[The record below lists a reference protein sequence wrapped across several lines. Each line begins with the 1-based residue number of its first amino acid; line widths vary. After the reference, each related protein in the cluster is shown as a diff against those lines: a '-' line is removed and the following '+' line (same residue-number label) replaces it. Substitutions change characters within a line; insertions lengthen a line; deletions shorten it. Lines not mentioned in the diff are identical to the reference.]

1 MKKSIFIG
9 ALVITAI
16 VSSLVTYLF
25 VGSDHSVNTST
36 RKDKKSLRA
45 ITTPNCPI
53 ELVRVSSTTNE
64 YVAPL
69 MFADL
74 SCSSPE
80 LDSLKSKVSG
90 LLNEKKKSGT
100 IDQASVY
107 VKSLR
112 SGLWFEVNGTQ
123 QYEPGSMMKIAI
135 LMTYLKKSE
144 TDPSILDKQLTLVNS
159 FSGNTGLNQIR
170 TSAPLQVNKSYSVAN
185 LVEEMVVNSD
195 NDATQLLINHIDKEL
210 FSRVMGDISG
220 RTPDINDPNYSLSV
234 MEYNR
239 YLRVL
244 YNASYLNRDNSIYA
258 LKLLSKTNFKGGLT
272 KDLPSGINVAHKFGE
287 RPSENSF
294 NFHEGGIVYLK
305 GNPYAIVVMT
315 KGKNSMLLPD
325 VIAEVSKVC
334 YDGLSAM

>member
-1 MKKSIFIG
+1 MKKSVFIG
-9 ALVITAI
+9 SLVATAI
-16 VSSLVTYLF
+16 VSSLLTYLF
-25 VGSDHSVNTST
+25 TQEFSPKPVAY
-36 RKDKKSLRA
+36 KDKKA
-45 ITTPNCPI
+45 MKAVTTPNCPI
-53 ELVRVSSTTNE
+53 ELVRIPNSSSE
-64 YVAPL
+64 LIGPL
-69 MFADL
+69 LFADVT
-74 SCSSPE
+74 CSSPE
-80 LDSLKSKVSG
+80 LDSLKRKVSDVI
-90 LLNEKKKSGT
+90 NDRKKSGA

-144 TDPSILDKQLTLVNS
+144 QDPAFFKRELKLTSS
-159 FSGNTGLNQIR
+159 FGQNTGLNQIR
-170 TSAPLQVNKSYSVAN
+170 TSAPLELNKNYSVER
-185 LVEEMVVNSD
+185 LIEEMIVNSD
-195 NDATQLLINHIDKEL
+195 NDATQLLIDNIDKEL

-220 RTPDINDPNYSLSV
+220 RTPDISDPNYALSV

-244 YNASYLNRDNSIYA
+244 YNTSYLNREKSLYA
-258 LKLLSKTNFKGGLT
+258 LELLSRTNFKGGLT
-272 KDLPSGINVAHKFGE
+272 KALPAGVSVAHKFGE
-287 RPSENSF
+287 RPSDNGF

-315 KGKNSMLLPD
+315 KGKNSMLLPE
-325 VIAEVSKVC
+325 VIADVSKIC